1 MGCKAGVDDHALL
14 KYAALVDI
22 LAALLNID

>member
-1 MGCKAGVDDHALL
+1 MGSKADVDDRALL